1 MGANGMRCTTWR
13 WINPAPALLRAAC
26 ITLLA
31 AGLSSA
37 ALAQPRLSDQS
48 VEQALATDD
57 AKQLEQAQAAV
68 VQLEPSSTLA
78 QRATAYEWLL
88 DAAERMERAD
98 LALEHAGAIEALVPA
113 LPAADRARIAAKMTL
128 PFAVTSQFDLADA
141 WRARAE
147 AALAQMPDAAPGT
160 RALIA
165 YGMAIEEG
173 RQGNIFGS
181 EQAGLEALHLARQA
195 WGPDGFR
202 SLAFLQY
209 HARYAMMRSADYGEP
224 FVKVAEQE
232 LARKLPPEH
241 PLRLEIMGDLVQI
254 ALNRGRYDDALS
266 YGSQIIDTIRELEGP
281 TAARLYG
288 NMGMQSVAASAAGE
302 LEYAEELVRGIFD
315 VLDANPQIPPPFRA
329 MNHEQLANVL
339 LRMGRIGEAE
349 SELRIALAT
358 MEGTPQED
366 IRWAI
371 IRSRLAHVLSL
382 RGKDEEALALAE
394 PSLAELKRK
403 TDPSNGNYLRAE
415 LEYAAARARAG
426 DPKAALKDLLPV
438 ARSQLD
444 RLVAGL
450 VREGRISAL
459 MANSYNMFDTVAS
472 IGLRAGDEETA
483 WHFAQYSALS
493 DFALA
498 TLRIQHPGNTGDLAA
513 LTREIDA
520 ARKRET
526 EARQAVAQ
534 GTADSARL
542 VEASEQTALLEGRL
556 EAQFADFSDAIAPKP
571 LSIQQAQA
579 NIPQDAAYI
588 LPLDLEDRATVI
600 VMTRDGF
607 YWDETPGERFVLR
620 KNAQLLR
627 ASLERGLLQSDATE
641 GFDAEAAQRLHDLIL
656 TPAIRA
662 RLKGIRQ
669 LIFPAS
675 GPLASIPP
683 SVLLESAPEPGKPL
697 RFLVRSYSLSIAA
710 LLDRADSSSQTGNA
724 RFAGIGDPDLDR
736 SQPAGS
742 GPVLLRSAA
751 VATDDIRKLPALP
764 SAARE
769 LDALAAVLGGEDM
782 LMLRGSAA
790 TERAVKK
797 ADLSDFGVVAFAT
810 HALVSGDIE
819 GLDEPALVLTPAQD
833 PELANDGLLK
843 ASEIAQLRLAAD
855 WIILSACN
863 TAAGDSGRATYSG
876 LARAFNLAGARSLM
890 LSHWPVRDDVAT
902 FLSVETL
909 RLSRTGLS
917 KAEALRQA
925 QLALMDKSEVSG
937 ASNPSVWAPFV
948 LIEN

>member
-13 WINPAPALLRAAC
+13 WTDTAPALLRAAC
-26 ITLLA
+26 ITVLA

-37 ALAQPRLSDQS
+37 AFAQRLSDQS

-57 AKQLEQAQAAV
+57 AAQLEQAQAAV
-68 VQLEPSSTLA
+68 AELEPSSTPA
-78 QRATAYEWLL
+78 QRATAYEWLI

-98 LALEHAGAIEALVPA
+98 VALEHAGAIEALVPA
-113 LPAADRARIAAKMTL
+113 LPTADRARIAAKMTL
-128 PFAVTSQFDLADA
+128 PYAVTSQFDLADV

-165 YGMAIEEG
+165 YGIAMQEG

-202 SLAFLQY
+202 TVAFVEY

-224 FVKVAEQE
+224 FVKAAEQE

-241 PLRLEIMGDLVQI
+241 PLRLEIMGDLVQV

-266 YGSQIIDTIRELEGP
+266 YGSQIIDTIRALEGP

-288 NMGMQSVAASAAGE
+288 TMGMQSVAASAAGE

-315 VLDANPQIPPPFRA
+315 VLDANPQIPTPFRA

-339 LRMGRIGEAE
+339 LRMGRIDEAE
-349 SELRIALAT
+349 HELRVALAT

-366 IRWAI
+366 IRWPI

-394 PSLAELKRK
+394 PSLVELKRK

-426 DPKAALKDLLPV
+426 EPKAALSDLLPV
-438 ARSQLD
+438 ANSQLD

-483 WHFAQYSALS
+483 WRFAQYSALS

-498 TLRIQHPGNTGDLAA
+498 TMRIQRPGDASDLAA
-513 LTREIDA
+513 LTIEIDT
-520 ARKRET
+520 ARKLEA
-526 EARQAVAQ
+526 EAREAVAR
-534 GTADSARL
+534 GTGDSATL
-542 VEASEQTALLEGRL
+542 VQASEHSAQLEGQL
-556 EAQFADFSDAIAPKP
+556 EAHFAAFSDAIAPEP
-571 LSIQQAQA
+571 LSIAQAQA

-588 LPLDLEDRATVI
+588 LPLDLEDRVTVI
-600 VMTRDGF
+600 VVTRDGF

-627 ASLERGLLQSDATE
+627 ASLERGLLQSDATD

-656 TPAIRA
+656 TPAIQTH
-662 RLKGIRQ
+662 LVGKQQ

-683 SVLLESAPEPGKPL
+683 SVLLESAPEPGQPL
-697 RFLVRSYSLSIAA
+697 TFLVRSYSVSIAA
-710 LLDRADSSSQTGNA
+710 LLDRAGTRSRAGHA
-724 RFAGIGDPDLDR
+724 GFAGIGDPDLDR
-736 SQPAGS
+736 SRVAGS
-742 GPVLLRSAA
+742 GPFLLRSAGIA
-751 VATDDIRKLPALP
+751 IDDIRKLPALP
-764 SAARE
+764 SSARE
-769 LDALAAVLGGEDM
+769 LAALAEVLGSDDALV
-782 LMLRGSAA
+782 LRGPAA
-790 TERAVKK
+790 TEAAVKTT
-797 ADLSDFGVVAFAT
+797 DLSDFGVIAFAT

-833 PELANDGLLK
+833 PDVANEGLLK
-843 ASEIAQLRLAAD
+843 ASEISRLRLGAD

-876 LARAFNLAGARSLM
+876 LARAFNLAGAHSLM

-909 RLSRTGLS
+909 RLNRSGLP

-925 QLALMDKSEVSG
+925 QLALMARSDVPG
-937 ASNPSVWAPFV
+937 ATNPSVWAPFV
-948 LIEN
+948 LIDN